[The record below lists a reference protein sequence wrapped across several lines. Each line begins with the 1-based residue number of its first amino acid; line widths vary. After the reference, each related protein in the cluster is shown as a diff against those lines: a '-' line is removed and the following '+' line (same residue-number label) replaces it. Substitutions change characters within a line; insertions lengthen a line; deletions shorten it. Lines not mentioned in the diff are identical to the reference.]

1 MYSLAILL
9 WQLDTREVPFTG
21 HHPQAVMYQVSCDW
35 LRLCLS
41 VIGPALGGGPG
52 SEAAPAPG
60 GQGLCQHT
68 RLHQPLQVLLALRPR
83 GEAKLSGQLSTQ
95 AKINS
100 SCHDFMMIRSFNSY
114 FIHTWL
120 QEIVMSVRKIFNGRE
135 HESKCS
141 SRNASSVMRQSKTKK
156 SLRV

>member
-60 GQGLCQHT
+60 GQGLCQHP

-83 GEAKLSGQLSTQ
+83 GEAKLSGQWSTQ

-100 SCHDFMMIRSFNSY
+100 SFQDFKIFMST
-114 FIHTWL
+114 HTCL